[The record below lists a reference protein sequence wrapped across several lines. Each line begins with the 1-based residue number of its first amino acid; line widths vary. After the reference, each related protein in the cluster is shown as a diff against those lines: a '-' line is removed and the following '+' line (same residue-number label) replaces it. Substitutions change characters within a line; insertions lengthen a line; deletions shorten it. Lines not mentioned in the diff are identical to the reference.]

1 MNISDYD
8 IYHLGLSG
16 GKDSTAVLLWIVY
29 ESGWDL
35 DKLRVTFCDTGNE
48 DGLTYAFLN
57 MLRRD
62 IFKFRLLKPE
72 RNFWEL
78 AKFKKRFP
86 SRRARFCTQWLKIIP
101 TREHVLDLQRAG
113 NNALMLNGV
122 RKDEGKP
129 SNDRGDLPQFGWDEG
144 FACDI
149 FRPIYE
155 WSIDDV
161 WAIHKKYLDL
171 EDIIAIV
178 ECDPIMAPM
187 APEKKAKLIGKIREN
202 GIPRNPLYDMG
213 VKRVGCFPCINSA
226 KEEIRLLDEYR
237 PERIDFIESQEGQNE
252 SDRNNMYSSMF
263 ARNTVP
269 LPHRSIEIVTA
280 SGEKMKVATIRDVVQ
295 WSKTAYGGKQYKME
309 LDMPAASACDIGGM
323 CE

>member
-1 MNISDYD
+1 MEKMKDDYD
-8 IYHLGLSG
+8 IFHLGLSG

-48 DGLTYAFLN
+48 DMLTYAFLN
-57 MLRRD
+57 
-62 IFKFRLLKPE
+62 LLSRQIWTIKNIKPE
-72 RNFWEL
+72 MDFWEL

-86 SRRARFCTQWLKIIP
+86 SRMARFCTQWLKIIP
-101 TREHVLDLQRAG
+101 TRDHALNLQRAG
-113 NNALMLNGV
+113 NDVLLLNGV
-122 RKDEGKP
+122 RKDEGKANN
-129 SNDRGDLPQFGWDEG
+129 SRAKIGQFGWDDG

-155 WSIDDV
+155 WSVKDV
-161 WAIHKKYLDL
+161 YAIHKKYLNLD
-171 EDIIAIV
+171 DIIAIV
-178 ECDPIMAPM
+178 ECDPDL
-187 APEKKAKLIGKIREN
+187 APEKKAKLLGKIRAN

-213 VKRVGCFPCINSA
+213 VKRVGCFPCIDSV

-237 PERIDFIESQEGQNE
+237 PERIDFIEGQEGQNGHE
-252 SDRNNMYSSMF
+252 RNNMYSTLF

-269 LPHRSIEIVTA
+269 IPHRSKEIITV
-280 SGEKMKVATIRDVVQ
+280 SGKTMKVATIRDVVQ

-309 LDMPAASACDIGGM
+309 LDIPAASACDIGGM

>member
-29 ESGWDL
+29 ESGWSL
-35 DKLRVTFCDTGNE
+35 DKLRVTFCDTSNE

-62 IFKFRLLKPE
+62 IFKFRLLKCE
-72 RNFWEL
+72 YDFWEL

-101 TREHVLDLQRAG
+101 AREYVLDLQRAG
-113 NNALMLNGV
+113 NNVLMLNGV
-122 RKDEGKP
+122 RRDEGKA
-129 SNDRGDLPQFGWDEG
+129 SNGRSDLPQFGWDDG
-144 FACDI
+144 FCCDI
-149 FRPIYE
+149 FRPAYE
-155 WSIDDV
+155 WSIGDI
-161 WAIHKKYLDL
+161 WAIHKKHLNLD
-171 EDIIAIV
+171 DTIAIV
-178 ECDPIMAPM
+178 KCDPVM

-213 VKRVGCFPCINSA
+213 AKRVGCFPCINSA

-237 PERIDFIESQEGQNE
+237 PERVDFIESQEGQTDNE
-252 SDRNNMYSSMF
+252 RNNMYSTFF

-269 LPHRSIEIVTA
+269 LPHRSKEITTA
-280 SGEKMKVATIRDVVQ
+280 SGEKMMVATIRDVVQ

-309 LDMPAASACDIGGM
+309 LDIPAASACDIGGM